1 VTVTDCVAVPPAPV
15 QVRVYVV
22 VADKVS
28 VAVDALV
35 GSLPV
40 QPPLAVQL
48 VALVE
53 LKLKVMLEPVAAL
66 ATFDVKVTVGGVYS
80 ADTPYRPNC

>member
-1 VTVTDCVAVPPAPV
+1 M
-15 QVRVYVV
+15 YVV
-22 VADKVS
+22 VADTTS

-53 LKLKVMLEPVAAL
+53 LKLKVMLPPVTTLDAL
-66 ATFDVKVTVGGVYS
+66 DVKVTVGGES
-80 ADTPYRPNC
+80 TTDTPYRPNSWSEDAEATNVSW